1 MERPARLLTQ
11 NSELRDIGV
20 WNWTLPAWVIDLP
33 DGSQFNVCPAAGAC
47 ASLCYA
53 RNGTYLFPK
62 VRQAHLRNLM
72 FVLED
77 LDGWR
82 EAMHRELSRRKF
94 YPTGERR
101 LDAAPPGTPL
111 DDWMSAWI
119 ERGGQAV
126 RIHDAG
132 DYFSDDYLQAWLN
145 VAASLPHILF
155 YSYTKE
161 VSRMRR
167 VATEPPPNFRWLYSL
182 GGREDHLINRD
193 TERHADV
200 FADED
205 AIAEAG
211 YLSQEASDLYAI
223 TLATPRVG
231 IPANNIRH
239 FKVRQGTDT
248 FGTLQARRHTK
259 RPVGSRA

>member
-1 MERPARLLTQ
+1 
-11 NSELRDIGV
+11 
-20 WNWTLPAWVIDLP
+20 
-33 DGSQFNVCPAAGAC
+33 
-47 ASLCYA
+47 
-53 RNGTYLFPK
+53 
-62 VRQAHLRNLM
+62 
-72 FVLED
+72 
-77 LDGWR
+77 
-82 EAMHRELSRRKF
+82 
-94 YPTGERR
+94 
-101 LDAAPPGTPL
+101 
-111 DDWMSAWI
+111 
-119 ERGGQAV
+119 
-126 RIHDAG
+126 
-132 DYFSDDYLQAWLN
+132 
-145 VAASLPHILF
+145 
-155 YSYTKE
+155 
-161 VSRMRR
+161 MRR

-182 GGREDHLINRD
+182 GGREDHLIDRD